1 MADLNPPFRPTMVR
15 ARALGRAL
23 LQIYDAHDESTPAE
37 LLELLDIA
45 EARLEKAG
53 YHVGAGGESPAD
65 TSANESNRS
74 Q

>member
-1 MADLNPPFRPTMVR
+1 MAEPTPSFRPTMVR

-23 LQIYDAHDESTPAE
+23 LQIYDTQDESTPAE

-53 YHVGAGGESPAD
+53 YQVTATGESPAAD
-65 TSANESNRS
+65 QPPESRPS
-74 Q
+74 